1 MTHPDR
7 YTDPPTPVP
16 PAKFARGFFF
26 GLALAL
32 VFWLV
37 LALAIVAFS

>member
-7 YTDPPTPVP
+7 YPDPLTPVP
-16 PAKFARGFFF
+16 PSKFARGFFF
-26 GLALAL
+26 GFALAL

-37 LALAIVAFS
+37 VALAIVAFS